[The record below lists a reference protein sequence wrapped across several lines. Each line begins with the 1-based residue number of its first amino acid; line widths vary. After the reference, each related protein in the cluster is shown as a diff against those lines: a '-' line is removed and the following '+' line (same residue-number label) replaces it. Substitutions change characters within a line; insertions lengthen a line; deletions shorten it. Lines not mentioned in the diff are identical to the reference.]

1 MREKAGLPTF
11 KPNGNGRRRTSAAD
25 ITAMLMAATT
35 SMENEPPAK
44 ARIVATYPYTDAAGA
59 LLYEVLRYEPKTF
72 RQRQPDGKGG
82 WVWKAGERRVLY
94 RLQELLRYA
103 DATVFITEGEKD
115 ADRVASLGFCATTVA
130 CGDWTDDCVKAL
142 AGRDVLILEDND
154 DAGRKKAFEAA
165 QALHGVAKTIRI
177 VRLPGRGRTSAAWRG
192 ENDPHRAS
200 ARLTGKR

>member
-1 MREKAGLPTF
+1 MSTTSLTSTHPLMTTCALGGDVAGDHVRAPGPGHSRTDRSLSIKIDPAAPDGFVVHSFSPSDDPIACKDYVREKAGLPTF

-82 WVWKAGERRVLY
+82 WVWKAGERRVLC
-94 RLQELLRYA
+94 RQ
-103 DATVFITEGEKD
+103 
-115 ADRVASLGFCATTVA
+115 S
-130 CGDWTDDCVKAL
+130 
-142 AGRDVLILEDND
+142 
-154 DAGRKKAFEAA
+154 
-165 QALHGVAKTIRI
+165 AK
-177 VRLPGRGRTSAAWRG
+177 S
-192 ENDPHRAS
+192 
-200 ARLTGKR
+200 